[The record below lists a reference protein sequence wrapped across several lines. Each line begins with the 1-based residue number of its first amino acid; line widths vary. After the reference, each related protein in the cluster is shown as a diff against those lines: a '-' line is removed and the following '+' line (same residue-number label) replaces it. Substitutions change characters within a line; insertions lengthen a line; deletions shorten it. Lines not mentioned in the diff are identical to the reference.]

1 MRFTGE
7 GFYYLSCYGSFFSWH
22 HNHRQTIVQ
31 SKKAYVSQVQWCPM
45 PETASC
51 TVYGLLN
58 RSKKCLT
65 FGTSARRYPFTR
77 YKSFIEEKKMET
89 IFETR
94 VWRKCTYKT
103 QNTHRGDRRRGHSLA
118 RDVGAP
124 TEADGEEWKLSGKC
138 CWPSTRRP
146 KEIKNKQRGVQL
158 AQHRIVYHL
167 Y

>member
-1 MRFTGE
+1 MDPFFLASQSSSDYCTIKE
-7 GFYYLSCYGSFFSWH
+7 GVRKPSPVMPDARNSLVHCLRSVESIEKMLDVWNVGSPISLYALQEF
-22 HNHRQTIVQ
+22 HRG
-31 SKKAYVSQVQWCPM
+31 KKKWKQFLKQES
-45 PETASC
+45 
-51 TVYGLLN
+51 
-58 RSKKCLT
+58 
-65 FGTSARRYPFTR
+65 
-77 YKSFIEEKKMET
+77 
-89 IFETR
+89 
-94 VWRKCTYKT
+94 WRKCTYKS